1 MANTFLNTFNGFLDF
16 STISES
22 VKGSIVEEISVNSE
36 KRTVEL
42 VCRFNKIEHSS
53 AISIAEK
60 AIASAMNLSC
70 AVIDARFSGEC
81 FSADYYPD
89 LVETLKKKNPA
100 MSGIF
105 MDSTAEYENGVLS
118 ISLHNGGADII
129 ENNGTIKELK
139 SIIKTKFDLD
149 VEIELAGKTQLFAD
163 SEEYESMMMEV
174 EKQILEDELKKQKEK
189 ELEQR
194 KQEESV
200 EDFDEKNPIIPGSE
214 KHVYGREKYSKLV
227 SINTLAYDT
236 GSATV
241 WGDVF
246 GMEVRET
253 RDGRNNI
260 ISFNVT
266 DYTGS
271 YTVKIFDNKD
281 NCRPVLDAVKDGATV
296 IVSGEVREDKYI
308 GEYVLNA
315 HSIFKARKYV
325 RRDNAERKR
334 VELHLHTTLS
344 QMDGVSSPESLVQCA
359 ARFGHKAVAI
369 TDHGVLQAYP
379 EACSAAKKAGIKL
392 IYGVE
397 AYFINDMV
405 PILKGESNMPLDG
418 SYVSFDLETTG
429 IGANNERI
437 TEIGAVKIV
446 DGKIVDKF
454 ACFVNPGKPIPQRIT
469 EITGITDEMV
479 ADAPDESIAIPKFIE
494 FCGDCVLVAH
504 NANFDMSFVS
514 AACQR
519 LNIDYKPAFID
530 TLVLARSI
538 YTSVK
543 NYKLGT
549 IAKFL
554 QLPEYTSHRAFDDA
568 QTLGL
573 ILLDMIKQIKEQYPD
588 IQTVDMLNTGFGTG
602 DFKKL
607 RPYHMVILVKNME
620 GLRNLY
626 VLTSKAHV
634 DYFFKNPRIP
644 KSELVKMRE
653 GLIIGSA
660 CEAGELYR
668 AVLEGRPFDELC
680 EIASFYDYLEVQP
693 NGNNEFLV
701 RNGDVKDEEALNEIN
716 RQIIRIAEHLGK
728 PVVATGDVHFMN
740 PSDEAFRRIL
750 MAGQGFSDADNQ
762 APLYFKTTNEMLT
775 DFAFLGKEK
784 AEEIVIDNP
793 NLIADMIA
801 DDIEPIPSGKYAPS
815 IPGAVE
821 DLQQICWDTA
831 KSIYGD
837 PLPQIVYDRLDRE
850 INSIV
855 KHGFSVLYMIAQKLV
870 KNSVDNGYL
879 VGSRG
884 SVGSSFV
891 ATMLGISEVNP
902 LAPHYVCP
910 KCKHS
915 EFFVHGEVGTG
926 VDLPDK
932 NCPECGEKYHKDG
945 FEIPFETFL
954 GFDGD
959 KEPDID
965 LNFSGEYQERAHKY
979 TEVLFGEGH
988 VFKAGTIS
996 GVADK
1001 TAYGYVKNYLA
1012 DRGVV
1017 TNKAEVE
1024 RLTLGCTGIKRTTG
1038 QHPGGMLIIPRE
1050 YDVYKFTPVQYPA
1063 DDKEKGKMTTHFPFK
1078 YLHDTILKLDLLGH
1092 DIPTIYKYLEDM
1104 TGIPV
1109 MSVDIGDSKV
1119 MSLFTSTEALGVTPE
1134 DIDCKTG
1141 TLSIPEMGTEFVR
1154 QMLLDAQPKTV
1165 ADLLQISGLSHGTDV
1180 WLGNAQDL
1188 INDGTCTISEVI
1200 GTRDSIMTYLLH
1212 KGLEPKMAFKIMEIT
1227 RKGKAPKD
1235 LTDEHKAAMRKN
1247 GVPEWYINSCLKIKY
1262 MFPKAH
1268 ASAYVISALRVA
1280 WYKVYKPIEYY
1291 SAYFT
1296 VRGGDL
1302 DAEAVLRGKHAV
1314 KERMMMIKMKGKEAT
1329 AKEHARYTILQIAL
1343 EMLARGIEFLPV
1355 DIYKSDARV
1364 YKIEDGKIRLPFSA
1378 LEGLGEN
1385 AAAMLAKARE
1395 SGEEFISVEDF
1406 QTRAGVGKSVI
1417 ETLQQAGALGGLPE
1431 TNQLSLFDF

>member
-1 MANTFLNTFNGFLDF
+1 MGNTFINTFNGFLDF
-16 STISES
+16 TKVSEA
-22 VKGSIVEEISVNSE
+22 IRNCEVEEVTVDSE
-36 KRTVEL
+36 KRVIEV
-42 VCRFNKIEHSS
+42 VCLFNQIESLKNIRCAES
-53 AISIAEK
+53 VIAK
-60 AIASAMNLSC
+60 AMNLSG
-70 AVIDARFSGEC
+70 ASISPKFPAELFG
-81 FSADYYPD
+81 ADYYPE
-89 LVETLKKKNPA
+89 LVEFIKFTNPS
-100 MSGIF
+100 MSGVFI
-105 MDSTAEYENGVLS
+105 DSTATYENKVLS
-118 ISLHNGGADII
+118 INLINGGLDII
-129 ENNGTIKELK
+129 ENNGLVEAIRG
-139 SIIKTKFDLD
+139 IIKSMFGIY
-149 VEIELAGKTQLFAD
+149 VEVEFTGRTEMFAD
-163 SEEYESMMMEV
+163 SEEYENMMAQV
-174 EKQILEDELKKQKEK
+174 ERQIIEDELKKQKEK
-189 ELEQR
+189 EREQR
-194 KQEESV
+194 EKEESV
-200 EDFDEKNPIIPGSE
+200 EDFDEKNPIISGSE
-214 KHVYGREKYSKLV
+214 KHIFGKDKLPKLV
-227 SINTLAYDT
+227 PISTLSYDT
-236 GSATV
+236 GSAGV

-246 GMEVRET
+246 GTNVRET
-253 RDGRNNI
+253 KDGRRNI
-260 ISFNVT
+260 ITFNIT
-266 DYTGS
+266 DYTSS
-271 YTVKIFDNKD
+271 YTVKVFDFKENCKPILD
-281 NCRPVLDAVKDGATV
+281 NIKNGDTV
-296 IVSGEVREDKYI
+296 IVRGDVQDDKYI
-308 GEYVLNA
+308 GETVLNA
-315 HSIFKARKYV
+315 DSIFKARKYI
-325 RRDNAERKR
+325 RRDNAPRKR

-344 QMDGVSSPESLVQCA
+344 QMDGVSSPESLVKCA
-359 ARFGHKAVAI
+359 AHFGHKAVAV

-397 AYFINDMV
+397 AYFIDDMI
-405 PILKGESNMPLDG
+405 PILKGESTMALNG
-418 SYVSFDLETTG
+418 SYVVFDLETTG
-429 IGANNERI
+429 IGALNERI
-437 TEIGAVKIV
+437 TEIGAVKVV

-454 ACFVNPGKPIPQRIT
+454 ATFVNPGKPIPERIT

-479 ADAPDESIAIPKFIE
+479 ADAPDESVAIPKFIE
-494 FCGDCVLVAH
+494 FCADSVLVAH
-504 NANFDMSFVS
+504 NANFDMSFIS
-514 AACQR
+514 ASCNR
-519 LNIDYKPAFID
+519 LGIDFRPAFID

-538 YTSVK
+538 YTSIK

-549 IAKFL
+549 IAKHL
-554 QLPEYTSHRAFDDA
+554 QLPEYTSHRAYDDA

-573 ILLDMIKQIKEQYPD
+573 ILIDILREIGEQYPEIRTLDMI
-588 IQTVDMLNTGFGTG
+588 NTGFGTG
-602 DFKKL
+602 DYKKL

-626 VLTSKAHV
+626 ILTSKAHV

-644 KSELVKMRE
+644 RSELVKMRE

-693 NGNNEFLV
+693 NGNNEFLI

-716 RQIIRIAEHLGK
+716 RQIIRIADHLGK

-762 APLYFKTTNEMLT
+762 APLYFKTTNEMLA
-775 DFAFLGKEK
+775 DFAFLGREK

-793 NLIADMIA
+793 NMIADMIS
-801 DDIEPIPSGKYAPS
+801 DDIQPIPSGKYAPS

-910 KCKHS
+910 NCKHS
-915 EFFVHGEVGTG
+915 EFFTHGEVGTG

-932 NCPECGEKYHKDG
+932 DCTECGTKYHKDG

-979 TEVLFGEGH
+979 TEVLFGEGQ

-1001 TAYGYVKNYLA
+1001 TAFGYVKNYLA
-1012 DRGVV
+1012 ERGI
-1017 TNKAEVE
+1017 TANRAEIE
-1024 RLTLGCTGIKRTTG
+1024 RLSLGCTGIKRTTG
-1038 QHPGGMLIIPRE
+1038 QHPGGMLIIPKE

-1092 DIPTIYKYLEDM
+1092 DIPTIYKYLEDA

-1109 MSVDIGDSKV
+1109 MSVDIGDRKV
-1119 MSLFTSTEALGVTPE
+1119 MSLFTSPEALGVTCE
-1134 DIDCKTG
+1134 DIDCNTG

-1154 QMLLDAQPKTV
+1154 QMLIDAQPQTV

-1227 RKGKAPKD
+1227 RKGKAPEA
-1235 LTDEHKAAMRKN
+1235 LTDEHKECMRKN

-1268 ASAYVISALRVA
+1268 AAAYVTAALRVA

-1302 DAEAVLRGKHAV
+1302 DAEAALRGKHAV

-1329 AKEHARYTILQIAL
+1329 AKDHSRFTILQIVL

-1355 DIYKSDARV
+1355 DIYKSEARV

-1385 AAAMLAKARE
+1385 AAAALAKARE
-1395 SGEEFISVEDF
+1395 SGGEFISVEDF

-1417 ETLQQAGALGGLPE
+1417 ETLQEAGALGGLPE
-1431 TNQLSLFDF
+1431 SNQLSLFDF